1 MLKGKYF
8 KYKGFTLAELLVTM
22 AIFIILGL
30 IAFLCIDSYTKN
42 ARDSVRISDMKGIQ
56 KILGLYII
64 QRGLYPEPTKGKDVL
79 YEGARVWTQGVFGD
93 PTFSNVKIINKKP
106 IDPLRF
112 IEYTY
117 SVTSDRQEYQ
127 LVGVLENPEN
137 ITLKNSFVKS
147 ANAYENNVSFSLGTY
162 NGLLARCHT
171 GGLDYFLALP
181 SIVSNDLSSLNLVDI
196 ISNKSLVYNKYSN
209 LPSNFSGVYDVDNNF
224 NFMPNNLLLYTGS
237 IRDFID
243 SSKQIDLLRY
253 LQDSYSGTIVIADD
267 DMVEKIT
274 EMYIDINSPSG
285 KAKALACN
293 IVNFN
298 LRYFVKCSDLDFI
311 TFYIISVLHLDIT
324 KIPGTVV
331 SSIFQSTDG
340 GLRFGTDA
348 GVVLYDGE
356 NWTTYD
362 KFNSGLVHNMVW
374 AISQDTSGD
383 MWFGTNLGIS
393 KFDGTNWVT
402 LNTKN
407 SGLLNNHIL
416 QIYTGTDGKM
426 WIGTN
431 NGVNSYDSG
440 VWEDYTK
447 KKTGI
452 SHDHVTSIYEDN
464 YGNIWFGTDV
474 GLDKYSN
481 GVVTSYTTSDGLPTN
496 KITFITQDLNDNL
509 WVGTTSGLV
518 EYNWSTFTTKN
529 TLNTSG
535 GLPSNYIKYIYQDKN
550 NGDLWVGT
558 DNGATKYVRSLGT
571 WTVYNTSTGLS
582 GNDIEYITQN
592 IDGNILI
599 VNDGGADV
607 IN

>member
-8 KYKGFTLAELLVTM
+8 KFKGFTLAELLITM
-22 AIFIILGL
+22 AIFILLWL
-30 IAFLCIDSYTKN
+30 ISFLCIDSYTKN
-42 ARDSVRISDMKGIQ
+42 ARDSVRISDMKWIQ
-56 KILGLYII
+56 KILWLYII
-64 QRGLYPEPTKGKDVL
+64 QRWLYPEPTKWKDVL
-79 YEGARVWTQGVFGD
+79 YEWARVWTQWVFGD

-127 LVGVLENPEN
+127 LVWVLENPEN

-171 GGLDYFLALP
+171 WWLDYFLALP

-209 LPSNFSGVYDVDNNF
+209 LPSNFSWVYDAENNF
-224 NFMPNNLLLYTGS
+224 NFMPNNLLLYTWS

-253 LQDSYSGTIVIADD
+253 LQDSYSWTIVIADD
-267 DMVEKIT
+267 DIIKKVT
-274 EMYIDINSPSG
+274 EMYIDKNSPSW

-324 KIPGTVV
+324 KIPWTVV
-331 SSIFQSTDG
+331 SSIFQSADWW
-340 GLRFGTDA
+340 LRFWTDA
-348 GVVLYDGE
+348 WVVLYNWE
-356 NWTTYD
+356 TWTTYD

-374 AISQDTSGD
+374 AISQDTSWD
-383 MWFGTNLGIS
+383 MWFWTNLGIS
-393 KFDGTNWVT
+393 KFDWTNWVT

-407 SGLLNNHIL
+407 SWLLNNHIL
-416 QIYTGTDGKM
+416 QIYTWTDWKM
-426 WIGTN
+426 WIWTN
-431 NGVNSYDSG
+431 NWVNSYDSW

-447 KKTGI
+447 KKTWI

-464 YGNIWFGTDV
+464 YWNIWFWTDV
-474 GLDKYSN
+474 WLDKYSN
-481 GVVTSYTTSDGLPTN
+481 WVVTSYTTSDWLPTN
-496 KITFITQDLNDNL
+496 KITFIIQDLNDNI
-509 WVGTTSGLV
+509 WVWTTSWLV

-529 TLNTSG
+529 TLNTSWW
-535 GLPSNYIKYIYQDKN
+535 LPSNNIKYIYQDKN
-550 NGDLWVGT
+550 NWDLWVWT
-558 DNGATKYVRSLGT
+558 DTWATKYVRSLWT

-582 GNDIEYITQN
+582 WNDVEYITQN
-592 IDGNILI
+592 IDWNILI
-599 VNDGGADV
+599 VNDWWADV